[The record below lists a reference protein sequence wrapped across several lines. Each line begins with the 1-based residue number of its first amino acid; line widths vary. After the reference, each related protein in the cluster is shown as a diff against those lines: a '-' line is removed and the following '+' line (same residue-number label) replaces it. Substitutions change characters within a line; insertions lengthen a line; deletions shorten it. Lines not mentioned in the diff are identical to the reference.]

1 MNHVPVM
8 VLDTSAI
15 MSILRQEEDALQV
28 AACIAAA
35 SSVCISAVTRL
46 EAFTVAM
53 ARGDIGSQK
62 LAEFLAQLV
71 PQVIAFDEVQSS
83 LAMTAVKAFGKGHH
97 PARLNFG
104 DCCAYALAK
113 ALNLPLLYKGNDFAQ
128 TGIASALAS
137 PLASPLA

>member
-1 MNHVPVM
+1 MNNIPVM

-15 MSILRQEEDALQV
+15 MSILRQEDDAEQI
-28 AACIAAA
+28 AACVARA

-53 ARGDIGSQK
+53 ARGEIGSQK
-62 LAEFLAQLV
+62 LAELLSQIS

-83 LAMTAVKAFGKGHH
+83 LAVTAVKAFGKGHH
-97 PARLNFG
+97 AARLNFG

-113 ALNLPLLYKGNDFAQ
+113 SLNLPLLYKGNDFAQ
-128 TGIASALAS
+128 TDIVSALA
-137 PLASPLA
+137 

>member
-1 MNHVPVM
+1 MNNPSAEL

-15 MSILRQEEDALQV
+15 MSILRQEDDAAPI
-28 AACIAAA
+28 AACIAGA
-35 SSVCISAVTRL
+35 SRVCISAVTQL

-62 LAEFLAQLV
+62 LSEFLDQLS
-71 PQVIAFDEVQSS
+71 PQVISFDEIQSN
-83 LAMTAVKAFGKGHH
+83 LAVNAVKASSKGHH

-113 ALNLPLLYKGNDFAQ
+113 SMNLPLLYKGNDFAQ
-128 TGIASALAS
+128 TDVASALA
-137 PLASPLA
+137 

>member
-1 MNHVPVM
+1 MNNIPVM

-15 MSILRQEEDALQV
+15 MSILRQEDDAARI
-28 AACIAAA
+28 AACVARA

-53 ARGDIGSQK
+53 ARGEIGSQK
-62 LAEFLAQLV
+62 LAELLGQLS

-83 LAMTAVKAFGKGHH
+83 LAVTAVKAFGKGHH
-97 PARLNFG
+97 AARLNFG

-113 ALNLPLLYKGNDFAQ
+113 SLNLPLLYKGNDFAQ
-128 TGIASALAS
+128 TDIVSALA
-137 PLASPLA
+137 

>member
-1 MNHVPVM
+1 MNAPPPVL

-15 MSILRQEEDALQV
+15 MSILRQEADAAQI

-53 ARGDIGSQK
+53 AKGDVGSQK
-62 LAEFLAQLV
+62 LAELLDALS
-71 PQVIAFDEVQSS
+71 PQVIAFDEAQSI
-83 LAMTAVKAFGKGHH
+83 LAVTAVQAFGKGHH

-104 DCCAYALAK
+104 DCCAYAAAK

-128 TGIASALAS
+128 ADIASALA
-137 PLASPLA
+137 

>member
-1 MNHVPVM
+1 MNNIPVM

-15 MSILRQEEDALQV
+15 MSILRQENDAAQI
-28 AACIAAA
+28 AACVARA

-53 ARGDIGSQK
+53 ARGEIGSQK
-62 LAEFLAQLV
+62 LAELLGQLS

-83 LAMTAVKAFGKGHH
+83 LAVTAVKAFGKGHH

-113 ALNLPLLYKGNDFAQ
+113 SLNLPLLYKGNDFAQ
-128 TGIASALAS
+128 TDIVSALA
-137 PLASPLA
+137 

>member
-1 MNHVPVM
+1 MNNIPVM

-15 MSILRQEEDALQV
+15 MSILRQEDDAAQI
-28 AACIAAA
+28 AACVARA

-53 ARGDIGSQK
+53 ARGEIGSQK
-62 LAEFLAQLV
+62 LAELLGQLS

-83 LAMTAVKAFGKGHH
+83 LAVTAVKAFGKGHH

-113 ALNLPLLYKGNDFAQ
+113 SLNLPLLYKGNDFAQ
-128 TGIASALAS
+128 TDIVSALA
-137 PLASPLA
+137 

>member
-1 MNHVPVM
+1 MNNIPVM

-15 MSILRQEEDALQV
+15 MSILRQEDDAEQI
-28 AACIAAA
+28 AACVARA

-53 ARGDIGSQK
+53 ARGEIGSQK
-62 LAEFLAQLV
+62 LAELLDQLS

-83 LAMTAVKAFGKGHH
+83 LAVTAVKAFGKGHH

-113 ALNLPLLYKGNDFAQ
+113 SLNLPLLYKGNDFAQ
-128 TGIASALAS
+128 TDIVSALA
-137 PLASPLA
+137 

>member
-1 MNHVPVM
+1 MNNIPVM

-15 MSILRQEEDALQV
+15 MSILRQEDDAEQI
-28 AACIAAA
+28 AACVARA

-53 ARGDIGSQK
+53 ARGEIGSQK
-62 LAEFLAQLV
+62 LAELLSQIS

-83 LAMTAVKAFGKGHH
+83 LAVTAVKAFGKGHH
-97 PARLNFG
+97 AARLNFG

-113 ALNLPLLYKGNDFAQ
+113 SLNLPLLYKGNDFAQ
-128 TGIASALAS
+128 TDIASALA
-137 PLASPLA
+137 

>member
-1 MNHVPVM
+1 MNNIPVM

-15 MSILRQEEDALQV
+15 MSILRQEDDAEQI
-28 AACIAAA
+28 AACVARA

-53 ARGDIGSQK
+53 ARGEIGSQK
-62 LAEFLAQLV
+62 LAELLGQLS

-83 LAMTAVKAFGKGHH
+83 LAVTAVKAFGKGHH

-113 ALNLPLLYKGNDFAQ
+113 SLNLPLLYKGNDFAQ
-128 TGIASALAS
+128 TDIVSALA
-137 PLASPLA
+137 

>member
-1 MNHVPVM
+1 MSSNPPVL

-15 MSILRQEEDALQV
+15 MSILRQEDDAAKM

-46 EAFTVAM
+46 EAFTVAL
-53 ARGDIGSQK
+53 ARGEIGSQK
-62 LAEFLAQLV
+62 MAEFLDQLS

-83 LAMTAVKAFGKGHH
+83 LAVNAVKTFGKGHH

-113 ALNLPLLYKGNDFAQ
+113 SMNLPLLYKGNDFAQ
-128 TGIASALAS
+128 TDIASALA
-137 PLASPLA
+137 

>member
-1 MNHVPVM
+1 MSTNVKSIPAM

-15 MSILRQEEDALQV
+15 MSILRQEDDALQM
-28 AACIAAA
+28 AGCIAAVG
-35 SSVCISAVTRL
+35 SVCISAVTRL

-62 LAEFLAQLV
+62 LAELLDQLS
-71 PQVIAFDEVQSS
+71 PQVIAFDESQSN
-83 LAMTAVKAFGKGHH
+83 LAVTAVKAYGKGYH

-113 ALNLPLLYKGNDFAQ
+113 SMNLPLLYKGNDFAQ
-128 TGIASALAS
+128 TDVASALALS
-137 PLASPLA
+137 H

>member
-1 MNHVPVM
+1 MNNMPVM

-15 MSILRQEEDALQV
+15 MSILRQEDDAAQM
-28 AACIAAA
+28 AAGIAAA
-35 SSVCISAVTRL
+35 SGVCISAVTRL

-62 LAEFLAQLV
+62 LAELLDQLS
-71 PQVIAFDEVQSS
+71 PQIIAFDEIQSS
-83 LAMTAVKAFGKGHH
+83 LAVTAVKAFGRGRH

-113 ALNLPLLYKGNDFAQ
+113 SMNLPLLYKGNEFAQ
-128 TGIASALAS
+128 TDIVSALA
-137 PLASPLA
+137 

>member
-1 MNHVPVM
+1 M

-15 MSILRQEEDALQV
+15 MSILRQEDDAEQI
-28 AACIAAA
+28 AACVARA

-53 ARGDIGSQK
+53 ARGEIGSQK
-62 LAEFLAQLV
+62 LAELLSQIS

-83 LAMTAVKAFGKGHH
+83 LAVTAVKAFGKGHH
-97 PARLNFG
+97 AARLNFG

-113 ALNLPLLYKGNDFAQ
+113 SLNLPLLYKGNDFAQ
-128 TGIASALAS
+128 TDIVSALA
-137 PLASPLA
+137 

>member
-1 MNHVPVM
+1 MSNYAPEL

-15 MSILRQEEDALQV
+15 MSILRQEDDAAKM
-28 AACIAAA
+28 AACIATA

-46 EAFTVAM
+46 EVFTLAM

-62 LAEFLAQLV
+62 LAEFLDQLS

-83 LAMTAVKAFGKGHH
+83 LAVNAVKTFGKGHH

-113 ALNLPLLYKGNDFAQ
+113 SMNLPLLYKGNDFAQ
-128 TGIASALAS
+128 TDIVSALA
-137 PLASPLA
+137 

>member
-1 MNHVPVM
+1 MNHNLPVL
-8 VLDTSAI
+8 VVDTSSI
-15 MSILRQEEDALQV
+15 MSILRQEDDAAQM

-35 SSVCISAVTRL
+35 SSICISAVTRL

-62 LAEFLAQLV
+62 LAELLDQLA
-71 PQVIAFDEVQSS
+71 PQVVAFDEAQSS
-83 LAMTAVKAFGKGHH
+83 LAVTAVKAFGKGHH

-113 ALNLPLLYKGNDFAQ
+113 SMNLPLLYKGNDFAQ
-128 TGIASALAS
+128 TDIASALA
-137 PLASPLA
+137 

>member
-1 MNHVPVM
+1 MNNIPVM

-15 MSILRQEEDALQV
+15 MSILRQEDDAEQIAVCV
-28 AACIAAA
+28 ARA

-53 ARGDIGSQK
+53 ARGEIGSQK
-62 LAEFLAQLV
+62 LAELLSQIS

-83 LAMTAVKAFGKGHH
+83 LAVTAVKAFGKGHH
-97 PARLNFG
+97 AARLNFG

-113 ALNLPLLYKGNDFAQ
+113 SLNLPLLYKGNDFAQ
-128 TGIASALAS
+128 TDIVSALA
-137 PLASPLA
+137 

>member
-1 MNHVPVM
+1 MSNHASEL

-15 MSILRQEEDALQV
+15 MSILRQEDDAAPI
-28 AACIAAA
+28 AACIAGAR
-35 SSVCISAVTRL
+35 SVCISAVTRL

-62 LAEFLAQLV
+62 LAEFFDQLSPHVISFDEIQSNLA
-71 PQVIAFDEVQSS
+71 VIA
-83 LAMTAVKAFGKGHH
+83 VKTFGKGHH

-113 ALNLPLLYKGNDFAQ
+113 SLNLPLLYKGNDFAQ
-128 TGIASALAS
+128 TDIASALA
-137 PLASPLA
+137 

>member
-1 MNHVPVM
+1 MSNHSSEL

-15 MSILRQEEDALQV
+15 MSILRQEDDAAPI
-28 AACIAAA
+28 AACIAGARG
-35 SSVCISAVTRL
+35 VCISAVTRL

-62 LAEFLAQLV
+62 LIEFLNQLS
-71 PQVIAFDEVQSS
+71 PQVISFDEIQSS
-83 LAMTAVKAFGKGHH
+83 LAATAVKTFGKGHH

-113 ALNLPLLYKGNDFAQ
+113 SLNLPLLYKGNDFAQ
-128 TGIASALAS
+128 TDIASALA
-137 PLASPLA
+137 

>member
-1 MNHVPVM
+1 MSNNSTEL

-15 MSILRQEEDALQV
+15 MSILRQEDDAAAI
-28 AACIAAA
+28 AACIAGA

-62 LAEFLAQLV
+62 LAEFLEQLS
-71 PQVIAFDEVQSS
+71 PQIISFDEIQSS
-83 LAMTAVKAFGKGHH
+83 LAVTAVKTFGKGHH

-113 ALNLPLLYKGNDFAQ
+113 SLNLPLLYKGNDFAQ
-128 TGIASALAS
+128 TDIVSALA
-137 PLASPLA
+137 